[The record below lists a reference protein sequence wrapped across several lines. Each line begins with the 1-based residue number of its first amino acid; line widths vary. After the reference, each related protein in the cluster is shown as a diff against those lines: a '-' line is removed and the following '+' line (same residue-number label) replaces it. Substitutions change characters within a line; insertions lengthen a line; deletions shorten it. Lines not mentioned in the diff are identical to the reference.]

1 MSRDRDEYQERRRP
15 RRPAESRH
23 ESERLRPDATL
34 RPRRREEAEYQSASH
49 EYEHKREREPYEHD
63 RRPHRPRGRAWP
75 WMLGGCAGGALLAV
89 LAAAIVVFIALRS
102 ATPGGISIINP
113 TTHTYTQSNRQTV
126 PLAGITQLQ
135 VNDPVGDITVQ
146 TDATISTS
154 QAVVTTIKKV
164 KAGSQDDAN
173 AEFRRISIA
182 IPSSTSILNIT
193 AAVPNN
199 STLNVSN
206 DAVDILIALPTSLNA
221 AAAPF
226 MLTVNASV
234 GNVTLNGVNGVM
246 NVKNDAG
253 NIFMRQGQLFPGS
266 SLKTATGNMTFDGS
280 LNIPINNSCTNPNSA
295 PCFRLHSEVGNLDVT
310 LPASTNVTLDAT
322 VNTGKI
328 TSDFAINVTT
338 TDTSASY
345 HGPLTPSS
353 TSMGVLHLDVGS
365 GNINL
370 HKA

>member
-15 RRPAESRH
+15 RRPVESSY
-23 ESERLRPDATL
+23 EGERLRPEATP
-34 RPRRREEAEYQSASH
+34 RPRRREEAEYQGAAH
-49 EYEHKREREPYEHD
+49 EYEREREPYEHN
-63 RRPHRPRGRAWP
+63 RRPHRPRSRAWP
-75 WMLGGCAGGALLAV
+75 WMLGGCAGGILLAV

-113 TTHTYTQSNRQTV
+113 TIHTYTQQNPQTV
-126 PLAGITQLQ
+126 SLNGITQLQ
-135 VNDPVGDITVQ
+135 VNNPVGDITVQ
-146 TDATISTS
+146 TDAAVTNS
-154 QAVVTTIKKV
+154 QAIVTAIKKV

-173 AEFRRISIA
+173 AEFKRITVA
-182 IPSSTSILNIT
+182 VPSSGPILSINAT
-193 AAVPNN
+193 VPNS

-206 DAVDILIALPTSLNA
+206 NSVDILIALPTSLNRLGT
-221 AAAPF
+221 PF

-234 GNVTLNGVNGVM
+234 GNVTLTGVNGVM

-253 NIFMRQGQLFPGS
+253 NITMRQGQLFPGS
-266 SLKTATGNMTFDGS
+266 SLKTATGNVTFDGS
-280 LNIPINNSCTNPNSA
+280 LNIPGSNSCTNPNSA

-310 LPASTNVTLDAT
+310 LPASTDVTLDAT

-328 TSDFAINVTT
+328 TSEFAINVTT

-353 TSMGVLHLDVGS
+353 TSLGVLHLDVGS
-365 GNINL
+365 GNITL